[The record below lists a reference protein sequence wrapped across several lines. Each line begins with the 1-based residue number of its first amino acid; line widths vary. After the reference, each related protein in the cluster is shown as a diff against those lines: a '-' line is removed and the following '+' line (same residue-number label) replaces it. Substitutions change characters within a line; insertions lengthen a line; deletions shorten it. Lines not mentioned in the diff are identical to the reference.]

1 MDDSGRSTSSQSFP
15 VSRWWCWWTR
25 VAWWL
30 GPVVL
35 LLAMT
40 LPHIGDGDWMRG
52 DSAWY
57 AAISLQAWRTG
68 HLWTLMESPG
78 HPYFNKPPLSFWI
91 QGGWMS
97 LLGEGAWQARTATV
111 LAATIGVLATVW
123 IARRL
128 GGRNV
133 ALAAGVLLA
142 VNIEYFRRTREIS
155 LDMWNAA
162 FMLLAAGA
170 LVSALCSREGGRRWM
185 LVVGSGLC
193 VGAALMT
200 KPLIGLG
207 VPVVVCAWAMLAIR
221 GNAEQRT
228 IAVSRGSVA
237 LMCTGALVMGATTAL
252 PWHLSMISLHDELFT
267 SQYFG
272 REIASRAAGEL
283 VGGQKQTQPP
293 WFYLVHLASAW
304 TMWAAAIAMVI
315 ATRRGTGRTGTA
327 TKFSDRMEDRRTLVL
342 MGIVW
347 TLAWL
352 VALTIFPDRRDRYA
366 MPVHAGMALLL
377 AAVLMPRW
385 RGVGRAM
392 ERGVLVAAVLGLV
405 FALIP
410 VRVQREVN
418 PQWPALF
425 AWLKTQGVAARDD
438 VPGATAQNVAPT
450 VLDGSFSGAP
460 AARYYLVTGSWP
472 EPTRDPQGSVIRQ
485 PRRGDFILYHRR
497 GGWLPGPGEIEMF
510 SRGDLV
516 ATRFEGPMQG
526 TLDGRA
532 ESRQWSP
539 VKAPDPGE

>member
-1 MDDSGRSTSSQSFP
+1 
-15 VSRWWCWWTR
+15 
-25 VAWWL
+25 
-30 GPVVL
+30 
-35 LLAMT
+35 MT

-68 HLWTLMESPG
+68 DLWTLMESPG

-97 LLGEGAWQARTATV
+97 LFGEGGWQARSATV
-111 LAATIGVLATVW
+111 FAAAIGVLSTVW
-123 IARRL
+123 IVRRL
-128 GGRNV
+128 GGRRV

-170 LVSALCSREGGRRWM
+170 LVDAMCTSPSGRRWM
-185 LVVGSGLC
+185 LVIASGAC

-200 KPLIGLG
+200 KPLIGLA
-207 VPVVVCAWAMLAIR
+207 VPVVVCIWAVLAMR
-221 GNAEQRT
+221 GNQSRGRV
-228 IAVSRGSVA
+228 AVSAGA
-237 LMCTGALVMGATTAL
+237 ALVMCFVVLVVGVAAAL
-252 PWHLSMISLHDELFT
+252 PWHLSMISLHGDLFT

-283 VGGQKQTQPP
+283 VGGQKQTQPA
-293 WFYLVHLASAW
+293 WFYLVNLASAW
-304 TMWAAAIAMVI
+304 TMWAVAAVMFF
-315 ATRRGTGRTGTA
+315 A
-327 TKFSDRMEDRRTLVL
+327 TKRGKDDASGTTFGERAKSRRMLVL
-342 MGIVW
+342 MAIVW

-366 MPVHAGMALLL
+366 MPVHAGLAMLL

-385 RGVGRAM
+385 RGILRAM

-425 AWLKTQGVAARDD
+425 AWLNEQGVTPVDDASAAAQVT
-438 VPGATAQNVAPT
+438 VPV

-460 AARYYLVTGSWP
+460 AARYYLVIGRWP
-472 EPTRDPQGSVIRQ
+472 EPTRDPFGKVVRQ
-485 PRRGDFILYHRR
+485 PARGEFVLYHRR
-497 GGWLPGPGEIEMF
+497 GGWLPGQGEVEVF
-510 SRGDLV
+510 SQGDLI
-516 ATRFEGPMQG
+516 ATRFIG
-526 TLDGRA
+526 TS
-532 ESRQWSP
+532 ESDAWSP
-539 VKAPDPGE
+539 VEAADPGE